1 MTKRAVAGV
10 VLALGV
16 AIAGCAEEA
25 EPAMTKAEYVDQ
37 GNEVCADATEALD
50 EAAEEAGLDQID
62 PAGQVAFIQS
72 EVVPSVRRQIADLRE
87 LGFPPGDEEELDDL
101 YDDAEDT
108 LIVLARD
115 PASLLRT
122 EGESPFAAINLR
134 LADYGLEECA
144 EA

>member
-1 MTKRAVAGV
+1 MARRVVTGV
-10 VLALGV
+10 VLAVGL

-25 EPAMTKAEYVDQ
+25 EPAMTKAEYLDL

-50 EAAEEAGLDQID
+50 EAAEEAGLAQRD
-62 PAGQVAFIQS
+62 PAGQVAFIET

-87 LGFPPGDEEELDDL
+87 LGFPPGDEEELDEL

-122 EGESPFAAINLR
+122 EGGSPFAAINLR
-134 LADYGLEECA
+134 LADYGLEECS